1 MNSRTQTVLRVLTGA
16 LLLWALTP
24 QTLQAQDDSAWIRRT
39 IRQTAKD
46 NCEWYGDCYQWHRY
60 QVWRNWKRRQAQA
73 QLRERVRE
81 PTRVYAYQR
90 YDDDERYRTGNEC
103 RDRRRVVGDQGLST
117 ALAQGQA
124 DKAWQQ
130 DIRFYLGER
139 FMDIKNAEGVRYE
152 CSRSSVGET
161 LGQTFH
167 RCEVSAR
174 PCRAPKIEAET
185 GR

>member
-1 MNSRTQTVLRVLTGA
+1 MIRPTSLRVAIGLCA
-16 LLLWALTP
+16 WAVLLTP

-39 IRQTAKD
+39 IRATAKS
-46 NCEWYGDCYQWHRY
+46 NCEWYGDCERWYRY
-60 QVWRNWKRRQAQA
+60 KAWRERQAH
-73 QLRERVRE
+73 LRRIARERE
-81 PTRVYAYQR
+81 PTRVYAYER
-90 YDDDERYRTGNEC
+90 RDDDERYRTGNEC

-130 DIRFYLGER
+130 DVRFYMGER

-174 PCRAPKIEAET
+174 PCRAQKIEQE
-185 GR
+185 GERR